1 MRKLLYR
8 PKPFL
13 EETLFFPSRENE
25 DRLAQILSKAK
36 KTMEI
41 CVFAFTND
49 KLRDGVLHAHRSGC
63 KIRVITDDECSRFAG
78 AEIYNLGK
86 MGIPVTMD
94 NNVRFHMH
102 NKFVVIDSEVLI
114 TGSFNWTS
122 QAVNSNQ
129 ENLLI
134 LQNESLC
141 ELYQLEFEKLWL

>member
-1 MRKLLYR
+1 
-8 PKPFL
+8 
-13 EETLFFPSRENE
+13 
-25 DRLAQILSKAK
+25 
-36 KTMEI
+36 
-41 CVFAFTND
+41 
-49 KLRDGVLHAHRSGC
+49 
-63 KIRVITDDECSRFAG
+63 
-78 AEIYNLGK
+78 
-86 MGIPVTMD
+86 
-94 NNVRFHMH
+94 MH